1 MRLYRSTFFSL
12 LTLAAC
18 CSSSVHADP
27 ITPTD
32 PLPERWEYYPSV
44 DGQIISID
52 DKWWINFD
60 DQLLDSLVSMGLK
73 ANYDLKNALNNIS
86 IALNTYRAARSNYF
100 PTFSASVGW
109 QKERQSGAAYGKG
122 TKPTTQSYWSG
133 ELGLSWQIDLFGKLT
148 AQAKAKKSAWQASQ
162 AEWAGTMLT
171 VVSEIINE
179 YIDLRV
185 AQAQLTLTQR
195 HAESQLEVVE
205 MVLARKEAGVASM
218 LDVSQAKTVYYSTLA
233 NIPVYEN
240 TIQSCVNAL
249 AVLLG
254 VYPSQLPDG
263 IYQVSDKLPCYQQL
277 IAAGIPMDLLRRR
290 PDIIEMEKNVAT
302 YAAQLGVA
310 KKDFLPSLSLD
321 GTISTSAQ
329 NAGDLFTKE
338 SFGYT
343 IAPTLTWN
351 FSTGGEQIYNVRAAK
366 ESLQSEI
373 NSYNLT
379 VLTAVEE
386 ANNALSSYYTALKH
400 INMINDVVEWARKQ
414 LELSVDLYRNGL
426 SAFSN
431 VVDAQE
437 TLLEYEIDAV
447 TAKESALTSLVQIY
461 TALGGGW
468 DASYIK

>member
-1 MRLYRSTFFSL
+1 MRFKRAAIFPV
-12 LTLAAC
+12 LAVVAGC
-18 CSSSVHADP
+18 LFEAQADT
-27 ITPTD
+27 ITPAD
-32 PLPERWEYYPSV
+32 SLPVRWEYYPSA
-44 DGQIISID
+44 DGQMISLD
-52 DKWWINFD
+52 DHWWTNFD
-60 DQLLDSLVSMGLK
+60 DPLLDELVEMGLK
-73 ANYDLKNALNNIS
+73 ANYDLRNAVNNVS
-86 IALNTYRAARSNYF
+86 IALNTYRATRSNYF
-100 PTFSASVGW
+100 PSISATVGW
-109 QKERQSGAAYGKG
+109 QKERLSGSAYGTGAA
-122 TKPTTQSYWSG
+122 TNRSYWTG

-148 AQAKAKKSAWQASQ
+148 AQAKAKKNLWQASQ

-185 AQAQLTLTQR
+185 AQAQLTLMQR

-205 MVLARKEAGVASM
+205 MTLARKEAGVASM
-218 LDVSQAKTVYYSTLA
+218 LDVSQAKTVYYSTLS

-240 TIQSCVNAL
+240 TITSCINAL

-254 VYPSQLPDG
+254 IYPNQLPEG
-263 IYQVSDKLPCYQQL
+263 VYKVTDKLPRYEQL

-290 PDIIEMEKNVAT
+290 PDIIEMEKTVAS

-310 KKDFLPSLSLD
+310 KKDFLPTLTLD
-321 GTISTSAQ
+321 GTISTSAN
-329 NAGDLFTKE
+329 NARDLFSKN

-343 IAPTLTWN
+343 VAPTLTWN

-386 ANNALSSYYTALKH
+386 TNNALSSYYTALKH
-400 INMINDVVEWARKQ
+400 INMLDDVVEWATKQ
-414 LELSVDLYRNGL
+414 LQLSIDLYRDGL
-426 SAFSN
+426 SSFTN

-437 TLLEYEIDAV
+437 TLLEYETEAA
-447 TAKESALTSLVQIY
+447 TARENALTSLVQIY

-468 DASYIK
+468 DASSIE